1 MSDTHAFD
9 SSNLST
15 PTIYDTN
22 SKIDLL
28 YPPILVHMIS
38 VVLFRRVTRSGD
50 LTSFTPKDLQR
61 RFESCRVDH
70 LAGHSQHSIR

>member
-9 SSNLST
+9 SSILSA
-15 PTIYDTN
+15 PTIYGTN
-22 SKIDLL
+22 SKNRSL
-28 YPPILVHMIS
+28 YPPIRVHMMS

-70 LAGHSQHSIR
+70 LAGHSQHIIR